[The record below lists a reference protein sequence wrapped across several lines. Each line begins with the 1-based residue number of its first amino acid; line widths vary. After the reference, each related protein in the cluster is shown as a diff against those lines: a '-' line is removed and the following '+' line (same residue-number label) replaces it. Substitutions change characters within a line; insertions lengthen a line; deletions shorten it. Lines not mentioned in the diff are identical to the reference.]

1 MPKCGVLKKYTN
13 FMNGYQDRYFEIR
26 NGRIAYFYS
35 KADRANCRGQF
46 SMKNVL
52 VEAHMDNSRDLILR
66 FPGDIVWYLQ
76 AEDAVAR
83 DQWLKALTKEH
94 VDSDYSSASTTTHT
108 HSRNPSISSATELR
122 LPLEK
127 EAIVDSRLSDLQ
139 GYRDL
144 IAARLGALEK
154 AIEVG
159 TNVGKVEALEV
170 RATKLA
176 VLSTIDDI
184 VELLRR
190 GGHTQIVDFPTPASP
205 ETTEETPMSA
215 SNESISTFTPAP
227 PRRVKEHNTTS
238 DGEEEFHDADEHSS
252 LGSIEEGTEAR
263 ERDSRP
269 SSACQNRAEPPQAVV
284 QVVAA
289 PKRNLPFG
297 CFDHVQLPGNY
308 ELHAEVE
315 EITMQQLRYAME
327 GVDNSTWTLFAEDGQ
342 MKMFKR
348 EVEMDGLPVDP
359 LKALHH
365 VKGVSALEYMHYFFD
380 PRYKKNWDHTL
391 EAVSVLDNPSPDT
404 ALLHQRHKTIWPAA
418 SRESLFWTHI
428 RRVDAMKSP
437 DAADLY
443 IVCNKDVIREDV
455 PLGTS
460 SSVRVKLTV
469 SMVCETLIAGN
480 KPAADCTRAD
490 VSCRIL
496 YVSCVHPGGWVP
508 TAALRTVYKK
518 EYPKFLRT
526 FTEFVLSNVKDKP
539 LAM

>member
-127 EAIVDSRLSDLQ
+127 
-139 GYRDL
+139 
-144 IAARLGALEK
+144 
-154 AIEVG
+154 
-159 TNVGKVEALEV
+159 
-170 RATKLA
+170 
-176 VLSTIDDI
+176 
-184 VELLRR
+184 
-190 GGHTQIVDFPTPASP
+190 
-205 ETTEETPMSA
+205 
-215 SNESISTFTPAP
+215 
-227 PRRVKEHNTTS
+227 
-238 DGEEEFHDADEHSS
+238 
-252 LGSIEEGTEAR
+252 
-263 ERDSRP
+263 
-269 SSACQNRAEPPQAVV
+269 
-284 QVVAA
+284 
-289 PKRNLPFG
+289 NLPFG